1 MAWAFKQERIIKR
14 GSIYTDKPGAGKTV
28 QIIT

>member
-1 MAWAFKQERIIKR
+1 MAQAFKQEKIIKG
-14 GSIYTDKPGAGKTV
+14 GSIYIDEPSTGKTV